1 MIDASWVIVDRTTG
15 KPVLETWNFELVQFI
30 NIKRYRVFTAH
41 AWMCSLNLR
50 PLSGQPCIWGG
61 SSARRPGYAGDRP

>member
-50 PLSGQPCIWGG
+50 P
-61 SSARRPGYAGDRP
+61 